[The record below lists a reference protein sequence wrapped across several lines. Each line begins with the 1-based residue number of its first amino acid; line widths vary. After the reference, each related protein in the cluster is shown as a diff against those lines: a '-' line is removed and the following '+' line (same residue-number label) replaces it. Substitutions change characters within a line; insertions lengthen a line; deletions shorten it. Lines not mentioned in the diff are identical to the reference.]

1 MRRAN
6 GTGSVYK
13 MSGKRRRP
21 WVARVTY
28 GYDSLGLP
36 VRHIIGYYEKRRE
49 AEQALALHRFD
60 PALCNKTDITLSQL
74 YDEWAVVHYP
84 NISPSMA
91 TGYKAA
97 YKFLRP
103 WYHTKFRLL
112 RTAHIQHTLDVI
124 APNKSKST
132 LQKVRTLWGLLFK
145 YALENDIVA
154 KNYAQFVTLPKY
166 EKVEK
171 EIFPDTEIAIYQ
183 KHDDNPAAQI
193 LLMLIYSGMRIQE
206 LLNLTV
212 FDVDLQK
219 RTITGGLKTDSG
231 KNRVIPISSK
241 IYPYFV
247 KWCDGCTGYIFTR
260 NGARIT
266 QGYYRK
272 FMLYPL
278 QDELGLPRRTPHAAR
293 HTCATMLARQGIA
306 PLIIQQILGHSN
318 YAFTADVYTH
328 KDMDNL
334 QNAIESL

>member
-28 GYDSLGLP
+28 GYDSLGRP
-36 VRHIIGYYEKRRE
+36 IRRVIGYYSRRAD
-49 AEQALALHRFD
+49 AEQAIALHHFN
-60 PALCNKTDITLSQL
+60 PVLVEKTDITLSQL
-74 YDEWAVVHYP
+74 YDEWSSVHYP
-84 NISPSMA
+84 NISQSMA
-91 TGYKAA
+91 AGYKAA
-97 YKFLRP
+97 YQYLAPF
-103 WYHTKFRLL
+103 YHTKFRLL
-112 RTAHIQHTLDVI
+112 RTAHIQHTLDDI
-124 APNKSKST
+124 ASSKSQST

-145 YALENDIVA
+145 YALENDIVT
-154 KNYAQFVTLPKY
+154 KNYAQFATLPKY

-183 KHDDNPAAQI
+183 KHDENPAAQI

-212 FDVDLQK
+212 FDVDLKK
-219 RTITGGLKTDSG
+219 RTIIGGLKTDSG
-231 KNRVIPISSK
+231 KNRVIPIASK
-241 IYPYFV
+241 VYPYWV
-247 KWCDGCTGYIFTR
+247 NWCDDCTGYIFTR
-260 NGARIT
+260 GGSRIT
-266 QGYYRK
+266 QAYYRK
-272 FMLYPL
+272 SMLYPL

-293 HTCATMLARQGIA
+293 HTCATMLARQGVA
-306 PLIIQQILGHSN
+306 PLLIQQILGHSN

-328 KDMDNL
+328 KDMAGL